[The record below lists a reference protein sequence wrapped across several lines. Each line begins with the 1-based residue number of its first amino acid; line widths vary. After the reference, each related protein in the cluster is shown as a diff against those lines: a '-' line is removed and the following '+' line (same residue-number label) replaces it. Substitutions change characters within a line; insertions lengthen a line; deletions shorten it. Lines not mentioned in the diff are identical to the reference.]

1 MFKSRLNNLISLSQF
16 ARRKNQPVFA
26 QFVQIQ
32 NPFYQ
37 GSRNRYFSTSDSSG
51 QTNEEAISEVTKVL
65 KDMKTEEGKS
75 MDQIN
80 IIHSV
85 GVDAKLGMISIKLNL
100 RKDYR
105 KAKALIQDK
114 LNQIEWVRHVKVEMA
129 PKE

>member
-1 MFKSRLNNLISLSQF
+1 
-16 ARRKNQPVFA
+16 
-26 QFVQIQ
+26 
-32 NPFYQ
+32 
-37 GSRNRYFSTSDSSG
+37 
-51 QTNEEAISEVTKVL
+51 VTKVL

-75 MDQIN
+75 MDEIN

-114 LNQIEWVRHVKVEMA
+114 LN
-129 PKE
+129 

>member
-1 MFKSRLNNLISLSQF
+1 MIFQGF
-16 ARRKNQPVFA
+16 G
-26 QFVQIQ
+26 

-37 GSRNRYFSTSDSSG
+37 SSQLRYFSASNNQGAQS
-51 QTNEEAISEVTKVL
+51 NEEAISEVTKVL

-75 MDQIN
+75 MDEIN

-114 LNQIEWVRHVKVEMA
+114 LN
-129 PKE
+129 